1 MASLLNL
8 RQRAMRRPTG
18 CGPGWSLILCCAL
31 LWIGFR
37 EAAAAEFSMFPSFPV
52 RDASSADRSV
62 PAKLAAHVMADASAS
77 GSKLDR
83 YVSVELSDRDDLIRP
98 ELAWY
103 EALPDVRPRWL
114 KLNPSTDRE
123 EFTPK
128 FQAIS
133 MSRSRPSS
141 MCEVAT
147 SRCPACQ
154 RKLWRCQK
162 CSTSER
168 INSAQ
173 SSLAKSDF
181 ILASN
186 QLPGPSETLEHIDAE
201 PDDYLTRRLSFRE
214 DIGHAW
220 YRLRD
225 DVAGVAQPRNLAVLA
240 LAGAGAIAIHQELD
254 GEVRDYTARHPNQWG
269 DGDKFLGEMGE
280 VYVQAPVL
288 AGLYLWS
295 LKSQDEDLHDLSTT
309 MWSAFTING
318 VSTVLL
324 KVIVNSDRP
333 TNDVNN
339 GHFGFPSYHA
349 SSSFAIA
356 SVLNEYYGW
365 QVGVP
370 AYVTAGMIGWSRID
384 ARHHDLSDVVFGA
397 ALGYVIGTS
406 VARHQ
411 LTGDSRVLLL
421 PWTEPQNRAVGMQ
434 LEWHF

>member
-1 MASLLNL
+1 MASSLNL
-8 RQRAMRRPTG
+8 REKAMQRLTG
-18 CGPGWSLILCCAL
+18 RGPGWSLLLVCAVAWL
-31 LWIGFR
+31 GCLRADAADFTNSPKLPAHSVLTAQQQALRMTSVVRPVNDPKSAVHCAESDRVTSLGFDG
-37 EAAAAEFSMFPSFPV
+37 
-52 RDASSADRSV
+52 RDALI
-62 PAKLAAHVMADASAS
+62 PA
-77 GSKLDR
+77 
-83 YVSVELSDRDDLIRP
+83 EP
-98 ELAWY
+98 AWY
-103 EALPDVRPRWL
+103 ESLPSVRPRWL
-114 KLNPSTDRE
+114 KLAPSGERE
-123 EFTPK
+123 ELSPQ
-128 FQAIS
+128 FQATPINRGQS
-133 MSRSRPSS
+133 
-141 MCEVAT
+141 A
-147 SRCPACQ
+147 RCPECQ
-154 RKLWRCQK
+154 RELRRCPN
-162 CSTSER
+162 CSAHELTYSG
-168 INSAQ
+168 Q
-173 SSLAKSDF
+173 SPLEKF
-181 ILASN
+181 GLRHASN
-186 QLPGPSETLEHIDAE
+186 QTGGMTETLEHIDAE
-201 PDDYLTRRLSFRE
+201 PDDFTGMLSFRE

-240 LAGAGAIAIHQELD
+240 LAGAGAVAIHQDLD

-269 DGDKFLGEMGE
+269 DGDKFLGDLGE
-280 VYVQAPVL
+280 PYVQAPVL
-288 AGLYLWS
+288 AGLYFWS

-333 TNDVNN
+333 TNDVND

-370 AYVTAGMIGWSRID
+370 AYVMAGMIGWSRID

-434 LEWHF
+434 MEWHF